1 MQRVLFTTLQN
12 CKQMKDRSKT
22 IGASE
27 IGAIL
32 GVNPYM
38 TPVDVWM
45 VKTLRK
51 PEFAGNEATE
61 RGLILE
67 PAIASWFAKQSKY
80 KIDASQVRQFASRYC
95 SATPDFTYEFDDA
108 NKGKIFGLLET
119 KSTAA
124 WINDSENIPE
134 YWFLQGV
141 FQCAVVGNVTEF
153 TIAYLCGGLN
163 FGAET
168 YAYDDEF
175 GQKLLQ
181 YADEWYE
188 RHVIH
193 DVQPEPRSAEDV
205 EKLYKQTTQGI
216 EAGKQVQRLLKQMK
230 DLKIDIAEKDSHYQQ
245 LKSQVMLIMRDAE
258 AITVDGKPLCTWKFS
273 KPTTAFDA
281 ARLKEEMPEIYEKYQ
296 REKEPNR
303 VFLLK

>member
-1 MQRVLFTTLQN
+1 MTLQN
-12 CKQMKDRSKT
+12 YKAMMDRSKT

-38 TPVDVWM
+38 SPVDVWM

-80 KIDASQVRQFASRYC
+80 KIDASQVRHFASRYC
-95 SATPDFTYEFDDA
+95 SATPDFTYEFDDP
-108 NKGKIFGLLET
+108 NKGKVFGLLET
-119 KSTAA
+119 KSTGMR
-124 WINDSENIPE
+124 INYSENIPE

-168 YAYDDEF
+168 YAYDAEF
-175 GQKLLQ
+175 GKQLLEF
-181 YADEWYE
+181 ADEWYE
-188 RHVIH
+188 QYVIA
-193 DVQPEPRSAEDV
+193 DVAPEPKTAEDV
-205 EKLYKQTTQGI
+205 KKLYKQTTQGI
-216 EAGKQVQRLLKQMK
+216 EASDNVKQVLDKMK
-230 DLKIDIAEKDSHYQQ
+230 DLKLEIAVKESQLQ
-245 LKSQVMLIMRDAE
+245 ELKSAVMLIMRDAE

-281 ARLKEEMPEIYEKYQ
+281 ARLKQEMPEIYEKYQ

>member
-1 MQRVLFTTLQN
+1 MTLQN
-12 CKQMKDRSKT
+12 YKAMMDRSKT

-32 GVNPYM
+32 GINPYM
-38 TPVDVWM
+38 TPADVWM

-95 SATPDFTYEFDDA
+95 SATPDFTYEFDDP
-108 NKGKIFGLLET
+108 NKGKVFGLLET
-119 KSTAA
+119 KSTGMR
-124 WINDSENIPE
+124 INYSENIPE

-168 YAYDDEF
+168 YAYDAEF
-175 GQKLLQ
+175 GKQLLEF
-181 YADEWYE
+181 ADEWYE
-188 RHVIH
+188 QHVIA
-193 DVQPEPRSAEDV
+193 DVAPEPKTAEDV
-205 EKLYKQTTQGI
+205 KKLYKQTTQGI
-216 EAGKQVQRLLKQMK
+216 EASDTVKQVLDKMK
-230 DLKIDIAEKDSHYQQ
+230 DLKLEIAVKESQLQ
-245 LKSQVMLIMRDAE
+245 ELKSAVMLIMRDAE

-273 KPTTAFDA
+273 KPTKKLNTDA
-281 ARLKEEMPEIYEKYQ
+281 LKAEMPEVYEKYLK
-296 REKEPNR
+296 ETEPNR

>member
-1 MQRVLFTTLQN
+1 MN
-12 CKQMKDRSKT
+12 DRTKT

-38 TPVDVWM
+38 SPVDVWM

-51 PEFAGNEATE
+51 PEFEGNAATE

-67 PAIASWFAKQSKY
+67 PAIAAWFKNHSKFWVE
-80 KIDASQVRQFASRYC
+80 ASQVRHFASRYC
-95 SATPDFTYEFDDA
+95 SATPDFTYEFDDP
-108 NKGKIFGLLET
+108 NKGKVFGLLET
-119 KSTAA
+119 KSTGMR
-124 WINDSENIPE
+124 INDSENIPE

-168 YAYDDEF
+168 YAYDAEF
-175 GQKLLQ
+175 GKQLLEF
-181 YADEWYE
+181 ADEWYE
-188 RHVIH
+188 RHVIA
-193 DVQPEPRSAEDV
+193 DVAPEPKTAEDV
-205 EKLYKQTTQGI
+205 KKLYKNTTQGI
-216 EAGKQVQRLLKQMK
+216 EASDTVKQVLDKMK
-230 DLKIDIAEKDSHYQQ
+230 DLKLEIAVKESQ
-245 LKSQVMLIMRDAE
+245 LQELKNAVMLTMRDAE
-258 AITVDGKPLCTWKFS
+258 AITLDGKPLCTWKFS
-273 KPTTAFDA
+273 KPAKKFNTEA
-281 ARLKEEMPEIYEKYQ
+281 LKAEMPEVYEKYLK
-296 REKEPNR
+296 EIEPNR